1 MKAISKVFCAVLITV
16 LPCVLWSCEQ
26 ESPEPDP
33 IEKPGPDDPDDPDN
47 PDNPDVP
54 DVDPKGTALFLD
66 LASSSNITV
75 TAIEGEKNGYDLNVT
90 STETAFVVTDPLAED
105 LTKKNLKLS
114 FMYQCN
120 SDVER
125 LEFQYSAEDESVF
138 KGKLFASTV
147 VDTDEE
153 GWAAASYVINEDIAD
168 YSWGVK
174 GNTLRIHFTFASVPV
189 SFRIKDIYLSET
201 SESQTPVEEPD
212 LNKYV
217 LTFTQDR
224 GPHWAME
231 ANYGIFAGVKF
242 TRNGDEYHLLIDD
255 QYTPNGEGIA
265 AEHFIATDPLGRS
278 LIIGENQ
285 VVELVFKYK
294 ASVGFQIHTG
304 LYPFADPGVDWPAS
318 FTDSKV
324 PASEENNPD
333 ADGWATFA
341 HNISRSVTTK
351 TPQWGMNVDGNDQQI
366 RFGIQSSGSN
376 VLHPESE
383 GLTALDI
390 KDIHLY
396 VRDMREDEK
405 PKEGEV
411 ELVLEKPGNYT
422 DDITSL
428 VNADGEYTITFNG
441 GFAGQSGMPYTE
453 YELYTEELKVALT
466 DGVTYNMEFDYKV
479 PYLIDD
485 FRVMY
490 FIKNGGGDNQFW
502 SDGVVKSLSPAEGW
516 THYSAPMNDRAVHGN
531 WGAAAGQVL
540 RIHFGADSNQR
551 ADGANFGKEL
561 KVQVKNLKLVPQ
573 K

>member
-1 MKAISKVFCAVLITV
+1 MKTISKVFCAVLITV

-90 STETAFVVTDPLAED
+90 STETAFVVTEPLAED

-201 SESQTPVEEPD
+201 NESQTPVEEPD

-217 LTFTQDR
+217 LTFTPDR

-231 ANYGIFAGVKF
+231 ANYGIFAGVRF

-255 QYTPNGEGIA
+255 QYTPNGEGTA
-265 AEHFIATDPLGRS
+265 VEHFIATDPLSRS

-294 ASVGFQIHTG
+294 ASAGFLLHTG
-304 LYPFADPGVDWPAS
+304 LYPFDNPGVDWPAS
-318 FTDSKV
+318 FTDSKI
-324 PASEENNPD
+324 PASAENNPD

-366 RFGIQSSGSN
+366 RFGLQSSGSN

-479 PYLIDD
+479 PYLLDD

-490 FIKNGGGDNQFW
+490 FVKNGGGDNDFW
-502 SDGVVKSLSPAEGW
+502 RDGVIKSLTPAEGW
-516 THYSAPMNDRAVHGN
+516 THYSAPMNDRAAHGN

-540 RIHFGADSNQR
+540 RIHFGADSNQNP
-551 ADGANFGKEL
+551 AGENFGKEL